1 MKPAAER
8 RNTVPAALR
17 GGCNRPP
24 CSATLL
30 AVRPEE
36 TQATEPP
43 SLSFGAS
50 TAKQARPELLRAI
63 GGRAVRLCARCLR
76 AAGGGPDGMAGVAGG
91 GPPLFPRRQTLL
103 PLSRPVLAPRGKTPA
118 PG

>member
-30 AVRPEE
+30 AVRPED

-50 TAKQARPELLRAI
+50 TARQARPELVRAI
-63 GGRAVRLCARCLR
+63 GRWSLTGLVLNSIIGSGIFGLPSLVAGLLGRAGIYAYFI
-76 AAGGGPDGMAGVAGG
+76 AAVGIGVVMG
-91 GPPLFPRRQTLL
+91 
-103 PLSRPVLAPRGKTPA
+103 
-118 PG
+118 

>member
-63 GGRAVRLCARCLR
+63 GGRAGRLCARCLR
-76 AAGGGPDGMAGVAGG
+76 AADGGPDGVAGG
-91 GPPLFPRRQTLL
+91 AGGAHPICRRGKSLY
-103 PLSRPVLAPRGKTPA
+103 PLSLRGLAAGERTPA
-118 PG
+118 AR

>member
-63 GGRAVRLCARCLR
+63 GGRAGRLCARCLR
-76 AAGGGPDGMAGVAGG
+76 AGGGGPDGGG
-91 GPPLFPRRQTLL
+91 GGGGGGHPICRCGENLY
-103 PLSRPVLAPRGKTPA
+103 PLSRPVLAPG
-118 PG
+118 